1 MNYVYEVHSGQ
12 TARFRSD
19 YHLSIPEFFVI
30 LIVSCSSQRYSDYI
44 SPAQFHEACI
54 DLATDLKEENGS
66 KLDEFGF
73 PRGAKFRVL
82 DLRMPHEKEV
92 LDMRDSIVVHT
103 EGEDDTG
110 TTV

>member
-1 MNYVYEVHSGQ
+1 MSCAYEVHSGQ
-12 TARFRSD
+12 AACFRSD
-19 YHLSIPEFFVI
+19 YGTFYLFP
-30 LIVSCSSQRYSDYI
+30 CSSQRYSDYI